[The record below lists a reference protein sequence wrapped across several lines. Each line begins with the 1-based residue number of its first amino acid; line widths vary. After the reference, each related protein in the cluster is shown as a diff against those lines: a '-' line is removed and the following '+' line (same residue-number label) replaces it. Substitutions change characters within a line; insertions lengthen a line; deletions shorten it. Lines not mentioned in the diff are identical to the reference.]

1 MTKNLRESIA
11 SDIWSKSMLGSY
23 SLFKVK
29 TFEPKGEFDWHV
41 HEDCDELFIA
51 IQGEFILKLRD
62 KDILMKE
69 GDSYLV
75 TKGLEHTTVC
85 VGGAKAVVI
94 RSSENTATAKLRS
107 RF

>member
-1 MTKNLRESIA
+1 MNQKSRESVA

-23 SLFKVK
+23 SIFKVK
-29 TFEPKGEFDWHV
+29 TFEPKGEFGWHV
-41 HEDCDELFIA
+41 HEDCDELFVA

-62 KDILMKE
+62 KDVLMKQ

-85 VGGAKAVVI
+85 VANAKAVVI
-94 RSSENTATAKLRS
+94 RSSENTDIKPRS
-107 RF
+107 RL